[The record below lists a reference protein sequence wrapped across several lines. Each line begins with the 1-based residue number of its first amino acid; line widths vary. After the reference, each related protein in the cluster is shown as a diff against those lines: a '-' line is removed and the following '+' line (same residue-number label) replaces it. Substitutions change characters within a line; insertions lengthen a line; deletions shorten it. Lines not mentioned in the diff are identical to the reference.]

1 MICEIE
7 IPNTPGAGSRRAAG
21 TGERKMN
28 KSKPSP
34 VQADLQ
40 SACFFSLAPV
50 QADLQS
56 ACFFAPLVQADLQ
69 SACFII

>member
-28 KSKPSP
+28 KSKR
-34 VQADLQ
+34 
-40 SACFFSLAPV
+40 SLKDFV
-50 QADLQS
+50 WKVTD
-56 ACFFAPLVQADLQ
+56 
-69 SACFII
+69 